1 MRLNRADPAI
11 NDAIEALDQRLLD
24 AKRRIPKAG
33 IEEQKA
39 LAWAIMSP
47 AETSFIFEE
56 TAHCIDSRTYYLQN
70 YHVIQTDR
78 GELKCMNPLFD
89 LQLMVEEAIR
99 VSIAET
105 GQSYLVILKPRQSGI
120 TEYSN
125 GVMCWRTFFLP
136 NAFTLTVAQD
146 PPTASWVQRKV
157 NIAYDHLPYWLQ
169 VERQY
174 FTKGEH
180 MEFGRKD
187 QLSRSSNP
195 GLGTI
200 LVTTHA
206 LRDTGVAI
214 GKSIRSLHLTEVSR
228 WPSSD
233 LYVSD
238 IKPTMNAPDT
248 IAIAESTAW
257 GSNGFFYNL
266 WQGANDPEDDDG
278 DWKPLFLPGY
288 RDRKNRRLIRPKQQ
302 PFVVTD
308 AEKKVTTRV
317 KIEEGFDI
325 PDEFW
330 NFRRRGM
337 KDSIKE
343 SGFAYGHLECFP
355 ITTREAFQS
364 SGLGAF
370 ARHKL
375 DEQEANILKPLW
387 VGEIIFQGRGV
398 VPKVLLE
405 SMIAKDGSYRDI
417 NLPPRESVGGRLYLW
432 EQPDPSQIYY
442 ISGDAGE
449 GIGQDP
455 SVVEIL
461 RAGFLN
467 EPDVQVGEWVGYE
480 PPEAFGRIVYAIGY
494 FFNRAEVAIEYNGP
508 GTATADY
515 LMNQLEYP
523 NLYIPRNTD
532 RVRNPFKPFMHW
544 QTTSKTKPLLRAK
557 MNETLLESGI
567 IIHSEYTL
575 AELRACEVEGE
586 SFAALEGHD
595 DAAISICIG
604 LYCLRQ
610 TMIELRR
617 PVTDGSNLS
626 SAPAARHLH
635 PPVGAVIYGVYDQV
649 FRLRAQKRTLQEAQD
664 IVDKNPGFQI
674 KQISVSKANTAFSV
688 IHHGSGIENELYQ
701 GGMIDRDITP
711 QLVTQYGLAT
721 GRVYGAASPGAD
733 ESLWDSSLGDFGE

>member
-1 MRLNRADPAI
+1 
-11 NDAIEALDQRLLD
+11 
-24 AKRRIPKAG
+24 
-33 IEEQKA
+33 
-39 LAWAIMSP
+39 
-47 AETSFIFEE
+47 
-56 TAHCIDSRTYYLQN
+56 
-70 YHVIQTDR
+70 
-78 GELKCMNPLFD
+78 MNPLFD
-89 LQLMVEEAIR
+89 LQLMVEDAISTS
-99 VSIAET
+99 VAEN
-105 GQSYLVILKPRQSGI
+105 GRSFLVILKPRQSGI

-146 PPTASWVQRKV
+146 PPTAAWVQRKV
-157 NIAYDHLPYWLQ
+157 NVAYDRLPWWMRP
-169 VERQY
+169 ERMY
-174 FTKGEH
+174 HNRGEYL
-180 MEFGRKD
+180 EFGRKD
-187 QLSRSSNP
+187 ETMRSSDP

-206 LRDTGVAI
+206 MRDTGVAI

-288 RDRKNRRLIRPKQQ
+288 RDGKNRRIIRPKQQ
-302 PFVVTD
+302 PFILTD

-317 KIEEGFDI
+317 KMEEGFDI
-325 PDEFW
+325 PNEFW

-355 ITTREAFQS
+355 ISPREAFQS
-364 SGLGAF
+364 SGMGAF

-375 DEQEANILKPLW
+375 DEQEANVRKPNW

-405 SMIAKDGSYRDI
+405 YMIAKDGSYRDV

-432 EQPDPSQIYY
+432 EQPDPGKIYY

-455 SVVEIL
+455 SVVEII

-480 PPEAFGRIVYAIGY
+480 PPEAFGRIVYAIGHY
-494 FFNRAEVAIEYNGP
+494 FNRAEVAIEYNGP

-523 NLYIPRNTD
+523 NLYTPRNTD
-532 RVRNPFKPFMHW
+532 RVKNPFKPFLHW

-557 MNETLLESGI
+557 MNETLLENGI
-567 IIHSEYTL
+567 IIQSEYTL

-610 TMIELRR
+610 TMLELRR
-617 PVTDGSNLS
+617 PATDGDKTAGS
-626 SAPAARHLH
+626 PAVRHLH
-635 PPVGAVIYGVYDQV
+635 PPVGAVIYGVYDQL
-649 FRLRAQKRTLQEAQD
+649 FRLRAQKRTLREAEE
-664 IVDKNPGFQI
+664 IVEKNPGFQI
-674 KQISVSKANTAFSV
+674 KPIMVSKANTAFSV
-688 IHHGSGIENELYQ
+688 IHHGQGIERELYQ
-701 GGMIDRDITP
+701 AGMVDRDITP
-711 QLVTQYGLAT
+711 ELVSQYGIAT
-721 GRVYGAASPGAD
+721 GRNYGAASPGAD
-733 ESLWDSSLGDFGE
+733 ESLWDSSLGDLGDF